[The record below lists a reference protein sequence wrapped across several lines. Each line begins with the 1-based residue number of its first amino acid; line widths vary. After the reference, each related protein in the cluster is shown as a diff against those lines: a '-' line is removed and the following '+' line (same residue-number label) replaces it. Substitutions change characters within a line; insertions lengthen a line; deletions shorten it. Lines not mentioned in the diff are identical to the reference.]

1 MILLFNEYH
10 SSFRVGAEI
19 RDDTTGK
26 LYKVIDVDYD
36 LKYLNLQSVEDEED
50 GGAPELFQ
58 SLIQIAN
65 AI

>member
-10 SSFRVGAEI
+10 SSFRVGAKI
-19 RDDTTGK
+19 RDKATNK
-26 LYKVIDVDYD
+26 LYKVAEVDYD
-36 LKYLNLQSVEDEED
+36 LKYLTLQSVEDKED